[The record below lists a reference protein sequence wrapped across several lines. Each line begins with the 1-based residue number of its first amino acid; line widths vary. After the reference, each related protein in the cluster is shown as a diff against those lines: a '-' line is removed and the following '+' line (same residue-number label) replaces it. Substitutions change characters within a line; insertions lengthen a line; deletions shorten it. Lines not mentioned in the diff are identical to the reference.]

1 MTQPRRQ
8 YRPNVRAGDRLADA
22 VPERVVKQKR
32 FSPDA
37 QVISALAFGLTLYLL
52 GQLLTWVYSPIL
64 EGMGF
69 IIVMFSIVL
78 LLVHLYLQPVPI
90 TLPNGHSVSR
100 PRSRV
105 LLSLAFILPVV
116 IYSLVITRFDLGI
129 IFSRGH
135 YMTGILGKIFQ
146 PRFDYFSNVWP
157 PLVDTIQMSLVGSA
171 IGSFLALPFAV
182 LASANIN
189 SNKVMVSILRIV
201 INIVRTLPT
210 LIIASISALIF
221 NLGTFAGTVAITF
234 FTFGVVAKMLYESIE
249 TIDMGPFQ
257 AMESLGATRFQA
269 FWSACMPQILPTYL
283 SHSLYSFEINIRAA
297 SILGYV
303 GAGGLGILINERVNW
318 RDYEGLGMVLLALF
332 ITVLVIDNL
341 SGYLRQK
348 LS

>member
-22 VPERVVKQKR
+22 APERTAKRRRFTPDMQVVTVL
-32 FSPDA
+32 
-37 QVISALAFGLTLYLL
+37 VIGLVLYLL
-52 GQLLTWVYSPIL
+52 GQLLTWVYSPIF
-64 EGMGF
+64 EGLGF
-69 IIVMFSIVL
+69 IIIMCAVVL
-78 LLVHLYLQPVPI
+78 LLVHLYLQPVLV

-105 LLSLAFILPVV
+105 LLSLAFIIPVV
-116 IYSLVITRFDLGI
+116 VYSLVITRFDLGI
-129 IFSRGH
+129 IYNRGH

-146 PRFDYFSNVWP
+146 PRFDYFSKVWP

-171 IGSFLALPFAV
+171 IGSFLSLPFAV
-182 LASANIN
+182 MASANIN
-189 SNKVMVSILRIV
+189 NNKVVLSLLRVI

-210 LIIASISALIF
+210 LIIASVSALIF
-221 NLGTFAGTVAITF
+221 GLGTFAGTVAISF

-249 TIDMGPFQ
+249 TIDMGPYQ
-257 AMESLGATRFQA
+257 AMESLGANRFQA

-283 SHSLYSFEINIRAA
+283 SHSLYSFEMNIRAA

-303 GAGGLGILINERVNW
+303 GAGGLGILIAERVGW
-318 RDYEGLGMVLLALF
+318 RDYQGLGTVLLALF
-332 ITVLVIDNL
+332 VTVLLIDNL